1 MQDAPRY
8 DATQPVPVTPAG
20 WYPLNGELRYWDG
33 GRWTEHRAS
42 ATCPTPAAGA
52 AQVVHHYH
60 HAAAPTFVTDARVSG
75 AALAVAWVIAIV
87 TLGYMLPWAVAATRG
102 KSNSGAIA
110 LVNLLVGW
118 SLIGWIVALVMAC
131 GSHQVAGVRQP
142 S

>member
-1 MQDAPRY
+1 M
-8 DATQPVPVTPAG
+8 
-20 WYPLNGELRYWDG
+20 
-33 GRWTEHRAS
+33 
-42 ATCPTPAAGA
+42 
-52 AQVVHHYH
+52 
-60 HAAAPTFVTDARVSG
+60 
-75 AALAVAWVIAIV
+75 AWVVAIV

-131 GSHQVAGVRQP
+131 GSHQVAAIRQP

>member
-42 ATCPTPAAGA
+42 APAPLPPPAP

-131 GSHQVAGVRQP
+131 GSHQVAGIGQP

>member
-33 GRWTEHRAS
+33 AHWTEHRAS
-42 ATCPTPAAGA
+42 APAPLPPAPP
-52 AQVVHHYH
+52 QVVHHHY
-60 HAAAPTFVTDARVSG
+60 APAPTFVTDARVS
-75 AALAVAWVIAIV
+75 ALALVVAWAIAIV

-110 LVNLLVGW
+110 LVNVLVGW
-118 SLIGWIVALVMAC
+118 SVVGWVVALVMAC
-131 GSHQVAGVRQP
+131 GPHQVAGVRQP
-142 S
+142 Y

>member
-1 MQDAPRY
+1 
-8 DATQPVPVTPAG
+8 VI
-20 WYPLNGELRYWDG
+20 
-33 GRWTEHRAS
+33 
-42 ATCPTPAAGA
+42 
-52 AQVVHHYH
+52 HHYH

-75 AALAVAWVIAIV
+75 AALAVAWDIAIV